1 MSVSLGDMC
10 DDPETLIH
18 SSSIDWMEQFR
29 RASMLFSISIRRA
42 ILCHTYKQQ
51 SGGWSGGSWWDFEDE
66 VQEPRTWLPGSSV
79 GPAAGQGTT
88 KHFTTQHDILQ
99 QIHFQPYHTHQNTR
113 PGPAE
118 ADRFADNRNHWPD
131 WRGNRSIV
139 PSRGLFCLR
148 SREACEL

>member
-113 PGPAE
+113 PGSGHCYPYNIYRRPGSVAE
-118 ADRFADNRNHWPD
+118 ENQGQTRVHESACSESL
-131 WRGNRSIV
+131 RG
-139 PSRGLFCLR
+139 
-148 SREACEL
+148 